1 MGVTQEERLAA
12 EQLEKQKCVNDADR
26 KKKAAKIA
34 AALKPKPPL
43 DISGKVVFFEGGIA
57 GAVAPYAERLGMPLA
72 VSRATAQVFV
82 TTNVGLTEKKD
93 GGSTIPAGLRGIWT
107 AMLRGGIVA
116 QPEVLGSNGTRG
128 TAIVYMPAVRT
139 RRRLFISARFA
150 ACHAAFADIARDA
163 CTAAGSLWTFDPY
176 FGKFVTGPK
185 TGRTRIAIVTESE
198 KRKDTAGRL
207 PPSRPHTPRD
217 LNHFKNRSLQDCQ
230 AVKCATT
237 MFSFIHIVKKIGHV
251 QTRMGLCRK

>member
-43 DISGKVVFFEGGIA
+43 DISGKVVFFEGGLA
-57 GAVAPYAERLGMPLA
+57 DVAAPYAERLGMPLA

-107 AMLRGGIVA
+107 AVLRGGIVA

-150 ACHAAFADIARDA
+150 TCHAAFADIVRDA
-163 CTAAGSLWTFDPY
+163 CKVAGSQWKFDPDFGKFAAGSKAGLS
-176 FGKFVTGPK
+176 
-185 TGRTRIAIVTESE
+185 RIAIVTESE
-198 KRKDTAGRL
+198 KRKDSISRKIQQ
-207 PPSRPHTPRD
+207 PPPTSHPSTSHD
-217 LNHFKNRSLQDCQ
+217 FESFKII
-230 AVKCATT
+230 
-237 MFSFIHIVKKIGHV
+237 F
-251 QTRMGLCRK
+251 